1 MRNFYLKKSGVRAA
15 AAAMLM
21 VLASNAASAQDY
33 TENNINYYID
43 GDEAY
48 VGESHNATGDIT
60 ILDKITVN
68 DVDYPVTRIEGS
80 SFYGENSENITSVHI
95 GSAMKNIDAEAFYNC
110 GNVTDVYISADP
122 EQLTWYDGGHDDF
135 KRDGTTICHVSD
147 AAAWAKFLGE
157 VNLTFRDATSTPF
170 SYSYDEATHTLTISG
185 TEAMPN
191 YTNTTRPW
199 SDYCSE
205 ITSLVISDGVPCINM
220 DAFKYCTGLESVTM
234 PASVKAICQYA
245 FDGCTKLTTVT
256 LGSGVSYVSNDAFSD
271 CTALSA
277 IKVDE
282 ANPYFMSLDGNVL
295 TKDGSKFVLIP
306 MSVTTLNLPATLSSF
321 DCSLLSSLTS
331 LTNITVD
338 ESNPNYKSAGNM
350 LLSKDG
356 TQLYYYYGN
365 DATLNIPEGVTL
377 IEVEAFYNF
386 NGMTT
391 INLPKSMEMIEGGY
405 IFRSCSNLETITIPE
420 DNEYMKTVDG
430 ILYSKDGTQLIRCP
444 GKKDNMTMLS
454 TVKKICSYAFAH
466 CGLTEINIP
475 DGVTV
480 IEANAFYDCDK
491 AKKVTIPQSVTTI
504 ESDAFYYCTEVT
516 DVYCYAD
523 PEQLDWTDSGYDE
536 FGHDD
541 ENNPTTQCHVNAAD
555 LNTYLAKWS
564 TGDTSTDVR
573 VIFVDDLETATSVS
587 TVRQTAEKADGLYY
601 NLSGQRTGKPARGLY
616 IRNGKKV
623 VIK

>member
-1 MRNFYLKKSGVRAA
+1 MRNFYQKKSGVRAA

-21 VLASNAASAQDY
+21 VLACNAASAQDY
-33 TENNINYYID
+33 TENNINYYIND
-43 GDEAY
+43 DEAS

-68 DVDYPVTRIEGS
+68 GTDYPVTTIES
-80 SFYGENSENITSVHI
+80 CAFSDNENITSVHI
-95 GSAMKNIDAEAFYNC
+95 GSTMKYIGGDAFYRC
-110 GNVTDVYISADP
+110 VNVTDVYISADP
-122 EQLTWYDGGHDDF
+122 EQLTWYEGGHDDF
-135 KRDGTTICHVSD
+135 KYDGTTICHVSD

-191 YTNTTRPW
+191 YAGTTQPW
-199 SDYCSE
+199 NDYCSE
-205 ITSLVISDGVPCINM
+205 ITSLVISDGVPCINKN
-220 DAFKYCTGLESVTM
+220 AFYDCTGLESVTM
-234 PASVKAICQYA
+234 PASVKAICQNA
-245 FDGCTKLTTVT
+245 FYGCTKLTTVT
-256 LGSGVSYVSNDAFSD
+256 LGSGVSYVSDGAFSE

-277 IKVDE
+277 VNVDE
-282 ANPYFMSLDGNVL
+282 ANPYFISLAGNVL
-295 TKDGSKFVLIP
+295 TKDGSEFVLIP
-306 MSVTTLNLPATLSSF
+306 MAVTTLNLPATLSSF
-321 DCSLLSSLTS
+321 DCSLLSRLTK

-338 ESNPNYKSAGNM
+338 EGNPNYKSAGNM

-356 TQLYYYYGN
+356 TELYYYYGN
-365 DATLNIPEGVTL
+365 DATLNIPEGVTR
-377 IEVEAFYNF
+377 IEGEAFYNF

-391 INLPKSMEMIEGGY
+391 INLPKSMEMIVEGY

-430 ILYSKDGTQLIRCP
+430 ILYSKDGTQLIRFP
-444 GKKDNMTMLS
+444 GKNDKMTMLS
-454 TVKKICSYAFAH
+454 TVKIICSFAFAY

-475 DGVTV
+475 DGVTEV
-480 IEANAFYDCDK
+480 GYNAFYWCDK

-504 ESDAFYYCTEVT
+504 DSDAFYLCTEVT

-523 PEQLDWTDSGYDE
+523 PEQLDWTDGGYDE
-536 FGHDD
+536 FGYDD
-541 ENNPTTQCHVNAAD
+541 DNNPTTQCHVKAAD
-555 LNTYLAKWS
+555 LNTYLSKWS

-573 VIFVDDLETATSVS
+573 VIFVGDLETATGVS

>member
-1 MRNFYLKKSGVRAA
+1 MRNFYQKKSSVRAA

-48 VGESHNATGDIT
+48 VSESHNATGDIT

-444 GKKDNMTMLS
+444 GKKGNMTMLS

-555 LNTYLAKWS
+555 LNTYLSKWS
-564 TGDTSTDVR
+564 TGDTDTDLR
-573 VIFVDDLETATSVS
+573 VIFVGDLETATGVS

-623 VIK
+623 VIR

>member
-1 MRNFYLKKSGVRAA
+1 MRNFYQKKSSVRAA
-15 AAAMLM
+15 AAAMLT
-21 VLASNAASAQDY
+21 VLACNAASAQDY

-68 DVDYPVTRIEGS
+68 DVDYPVTRIGVN

-95 GSAMKNIDAEAFYNC
+95 GSAMKYIDSEAFYTC
-110 GNVTDVYISADP
+110 DNVTDVYISADP

-191 YTNTTRPW
+191 YAEATRPW

-205 ITSLVISDGVPCINM
+205 ITSLVISDGVPCINWY
-220 DAFKYCTGLESVTM
+220 AFYNCTGLESVTM

-245 FDGCTKLTTVT
+245 FNGCTKLTTVT
-256 LGSGVSYVSNDAFSD
+256 LGSGVSHVSNNAFSD

-282 ANPYFMSLDGNVL
+282 ANPYFMSLDGNML
-295 TKDGSKFVLIP
+295 TKDGSEFVLIP
-306 MSVTTLNLPATLSSF
+306 MSVTTLNIPATLSSF
-321 DCSLLSSLTS
+321 DCSLLSRLTS

-338 ESNPNYKSAGNM
+338 EGNPNYKSAGNM

-365 DATLNIPEGVTL
+365 DATLNIPEGVTF
-377 IEVEAFYNF
+377 IDGEAFYNF

-391 INLPKSMEMIEGGY
+391 INLPKSMEMIEEGY
-405 IFRSCSNLETITIPE
+405 RFHFCPNLETINIPE

-430 ILYSKDGTQLIRCP
+430 ILYSKDGTQLICCP
-444 GKKDNMTMLS
+444 RKKDKMTMLS
-454 TVKKICSYAFAH
+454 TVKKICSYAFAF
-466 CGLTEINIP
+466 CGFTEINIP

-480 IEANAFYDCDK
+480 IEANAFYNCDK
-491 AKKVTIPQSVTTI
+491 ATKVTIPQSVTTI
-504 ESDAFYYCTEVT
+504 EGDAFYCCTEVT

-523 PEQLDWTDSGYDE
+523 PKQLDWTDSGYDE
-536 FGHDD
+536 FGLDD
-541 ENNPTTQCHVNAAD
+541 DDNPTTQCHVNAAD
-555 LNTYLAKWS
+555 LNTYLSKWS
-564 TGDTSTDVR
+564 TGDTDTDVC
-573 VIFVDDLETATSVS
+573 VIFVGDLETATGVS

-616 IRNGKKV
+616 IKDGKKV